1 MLSSSSAADSIVNR
15 LPKDARII
23 NLGQIYLH
31 RHRNDQA
38 RAHEAGW
45 KQRQGGAGIRPVPLK
60 LRQNRATNSLD
71 SRYHQARL
79 ANWTTE
85 RIKTQA
91 RGILL
96 DSV

>member
-1 MLSSSSAADSIVNR
+1 MNR